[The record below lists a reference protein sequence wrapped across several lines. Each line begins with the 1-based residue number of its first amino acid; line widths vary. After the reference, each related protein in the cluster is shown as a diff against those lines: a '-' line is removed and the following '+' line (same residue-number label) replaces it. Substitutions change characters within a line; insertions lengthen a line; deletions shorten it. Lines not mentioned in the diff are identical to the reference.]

1 MRVFTEAILPILLYC
16 GPIPWALGA
25 FAVVRWS
32 GKPGSFQ
39 RTFVAMTVVHI
50 LAFMPFLIALMMGW
64 PDVLYGLTL
73 PAITGVITAP
83 VGLILFLLITLDVT
97 GSLSWLDER

>member
-1 MRVFTEAILPILLYC
+1 MITGVILPLFLYC

-25 FAVVRWS
+25 YAVTRWS

-39 RTFVAMTVVHI
+39 RTFVAMTIVHI
-50 LAFMPFLIALMMGW
+50 LAFMPFVVALMMGL
-64 PDVLYGLTL
+64 PDVIYGLTF

-83 VGLILFLLITLDVT
+83 VGLILFLLVTLDVT
-97 GSLSWLDER
+97 GSLSWLDEG